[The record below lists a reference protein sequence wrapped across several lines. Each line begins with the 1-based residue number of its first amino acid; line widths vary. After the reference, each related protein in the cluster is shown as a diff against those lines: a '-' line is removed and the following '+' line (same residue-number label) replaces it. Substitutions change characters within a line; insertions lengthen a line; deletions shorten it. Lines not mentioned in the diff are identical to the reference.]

1 MYMALEDKDR
11 TARPEAY
18 PKPSETDQQW
28 KQQDEYSTLQPNKV
42 ADSQDASAVPT
53 TDRNDLRA
61 AEEDQVIEG
70 TP

>member
-1 MYMALEDKDR
+1 MADDNKDR

-28 KQQDEYSTLQPNKV
+28 KQQDEYSTQQPNKTGPQEI
-42 ADSQDASAVPT
+42 SGVPT

-61 AEEDQVIEG
+61 AGEDQAIEG

>member
-1 MYMALEDKDR
+1 MDKDR

-18 PKPSETDQQW
+18 PKPSETDQQL
-28 KQQDEYSTLQPNKV
+28 KQQDEYSTLQPNRE

-53 TDRNDLRA
+53 TDRTDGRA
-61 AEEDQVIEG
+61 AQEGNVIDG